1 MTSFS
6 VEELTIPDAIDAADA
21 ADFIETI
28 EVRNSIE
35 AAGYG
40 TSELTMTA
48 AETLPYWLDREHSPR
63 RLFGV
68 RVDGRIV
75 GRAYYERNVDD
86 DDRVAWSTVE
96 VLPAYRGRGIG
107 TTMAQTI
114 EGVARGDSRDRLL
127 VYVVSPDGP
136 GERLAAATGFGSVP
150 LANPE
155 VRFLLARGF
164 TLEQVERGSRLV
176 LPIDPERLRDWVAEA
191 TARSGPDYAVHSW
204 SGRVPE
210 RWRDDMATMFT
221 RMSTDA
227 PSAGLAEPED
237 PWTAQRVADD
247 DDRHEA
253 NPRTLLTAAVE
264 HVPSG
269 RLVGYTSLSVPP
281 ETDRAVSQED
291 TLVLREHRGH
301 RLGMLLKVENLAIL
315 QRERPGH
322 PSVMTFNA
330 EENRH
335 MLQVNED
342 VGFVPIGYEGAW
354 KKPLS

>member
-1 MTSFS
+1 MTSFT
-6 VEELTIPDAIDAADA
+6 VEELTIPDTIGDDDAS
-21 ADFIETI
+21 DFIETI

-35 AAGYG
+35 AASYG

-48 AETLPYWLDREHSPR
+48 AETLPYWLDREHAPR

-75 GRAYYERNVDD
+75 GRAYYERNVAD

-96 VLPAYRGRGIG
+96 VLPDQRRRGIG
-107 TTMAQTI
+107 TALAETV
-114 EGVARGDSRDRLL
+114 ERLARADSRQRLL

-136 GERLAAATGFGSVP
+136 GDRLTAATGFGTVP

-155 VRFLLARGF
+155 VRFLLSRGF
-164 TLEQVERGSRLV
+164 TLEQIERGSRLA
-176 LPIDPERLRDWVAEA
+176 LPLDPERLRGWVAEA
-191 TARSGPDYAVHSW
+191 SDRAGADYAVHSW
-204 SGRVPE
+204 AGRVPE
-210 RWRDDMATMFT
+210 RWRDDMAALFT

-227 PSAGLAEPED
+227 PSAGLSEPED
-237 PWTAQRVADD
+237 PWTAQRVSDD

-253 NPRTLLTAAVE
+253 NPRTLLTAVVE

-281 ETDRAVSQED
+281 EVDRAVNQED

-301 RLGMLLKVENLAIL
+301 RLGMLLKVANLDIL

-322 PSVMTFNA
+322 PSVITFNA

-342 VGFVPIGYEGAW
+342 VGFAPIGYEGAW
-354 KKPLS
+354 RKSLS

>member
-1 MTSFS
+1 MTSFT
-6 VEELTIPDAIDAADA
+6 VEELTIPDTIGDDDAS
-21 ADFIETI
+21 DFIETI

-48 AETLPYWLDREHSPR
+48 AETLPYWLDREHAPR

-75 GRAYYERNVDD
+75 GRAYYERNVAD

-96 VLPAYRGRGIG
+96 VLPDQRRRGIG
-107 TTMAQTI
+107 TALAETV
-114 EGVARGDSRDRLL
+114 ERLARADSRQRLL
-127 VYVVSPDGP
+127 VYVVSPDGQ
-136 GERLAAATGFGSVP
+136 GDRLTAATGFGTVP

-155 VRFLLARGF
+155 VRFLLSRGF
-164 TLEQVERGSRLV
+164 TLEQIERGSRLA
-176 LPIDPERLRDWVAEA
+176 LPLDPERLRGWVAEA
-191 TARSGPDYAVHSW
+191 SDRAGADYAVHSW
-204 SGRVPE
+204 AGRVPE
-210 RWRDDMATMFT
+210 RWRDDMAALFT

-227 PSAGLAEPED
+227 PSAGLSEPED
-237 PWTAQRVADD
+237 PWTAQRVSDD

-253 NPRTLLTAAVE
+253 NPRTLLTAVVE

-281 ETDRAVSQED
+281 EVDRAVNQED

-301 RLGMLLKVENLAIL
+301 RLGMLLKVANLDIL

-322 PSVMTFNA
+322 PSVITFNA

-342 VGFVPIGYEGAW
+342 VGFAPIGYEGAW
-354 KKPLS
+354 RKLLS

>member
-1 MTSFS
+1 MTSFT
-6 VEELTIPDAIDAADA
+6 VEELTIPDAIGDDDAS
-21 ADFIETI
+21 DFIETI

-35 AAGYG
+35 AASYG

-48 AETLPYWLDREHSPR
+48 AETLPYWLDREHAPR

-68 RVDGRIV
+68 RIDGRIV
-75 GRAYYERNVDD
+75 GRAYYERNVAD

-96 VLPAYRGRGIG
+96 VLPDQRRRGIG
-107 TTMAQTI
+107 TALADTVEQL
-114 EGVARGDSRDRLL
+114 ARSDSRQRLL

-136 GERLAAATGFGSVP
+136 GDRLTAATGFGTVP

-155 VRFLLARGF
+155 VRFLLSRGF
-164 TLEQVERGSRLV
+164 TLEQIERGSRLA
-176 LPIDPERLRDWVAEA
+176 LPLDGERLRDWVAEA
-191 TARSGPDYAVHSW
+191 SERAGDDYAVHSW
-204 SGRVPE
+204 VGRVPE
-210 RWRDDMATMFT
+210 RWRDDMATLFT

-237 PWTAQRVADD
+237 PWTAQRVSDD

-253 NPRTLLTAAVE
+253 NPRTVLTAVVE

-281 ETDRAVSQED
+281 EVDRAVSQED

-301 RLGMLLKVENLAIL
+301 RLGMLLKVANLDIL

-322 PSVMTFNA
+322 PSVITFNA

-342 VGFVPIGYEGAW
+342 VGFTPIGYEGAW
-354 KKPLS
+354 RKSLS

>member
-1 MTSFS
+1 MTIFS
-6 VEELTIPDAIDAADA
+6 VEELPVPDRIEDDDA

-35 AAGYG
+35 AASYG
-40 TSELTMTA
+40 THELTMTA

-68 RVDGRIV
+68 RLDGRIV
-75 GRAYYERNVDD
+75 GRAYYEKSVADGD
-86 DDRVAWSTVE
+86 QVAWSTVE
-96 VLPAYRGRGIG
+96 VLPEFRGRGIG
-107 TTMAQTI
+107 TAMADTV
-114 EGVARGDSRDRLL
+114 ERLARDDARARLL

-136 GERLAAATGFGSVP
+136 GERLTAATGFGSVP
-150 LANPE
+150 LRNPE
-155 VRFLLARGF
+155 VRFLLARGY
-164 TLEQVERGSRLV
+164 TLEQVERGSRLA
-176 LPIDPERLRDWVAEA
+176 LPIDPDLLRGWVAA
-191 TARSGPDYAVHSW
+191 AAARSGPDYAVHSW
-204 SGRVPE
+204 TGRVPE
-210 RWRDDMATMFT
+210 RWRADMATMYT

-237 PWTAQRVADD
+237 PWTEQRVSDD

-253 NPRTLLTAAVE
+253 NPRTLLTAVVE

-269 RLVGYTSLSVPP
+269 HLVGYTSLSVPP
-281 ETDRAVSQED
+281 ETDRAASQED

-301 RLGMLLKVENLAIL
+301 RLGMLLKVANLDIL

-322 PSVMTFNA
+322 PSVTTFNA

-354 KKPLS
+354 RKPLS

>member
-1 MTSFS
+1 MTSFA
-6 VEELTIPDAIDAADA
+6 VEELTIPDAIGDDDAS
-21 ADFIETI
+21 DFIETI

-35 AAGYG
+35 AASYG

-48 AETLPYWLDREHSPR
+48 AETLPYWLDREHAPR

-75 GRAYYERNVDD
+75 GRAYYERNVAD

-96 VLPAYRGRGIG
+96 VLPEQRGRGIG
-107 TTMAQTI
+107 TTLADTVEQL
-114 EGVARGDSRDRLL
+114 ARSDSRQRLL

-136 GERLAAATGFGSVP
+136 GERLTAATGFGSVP

-155 VRFLLARGF
+155 VRFLLSRGF
-164 TLEQVERGSRLV
+164 TLEQVERGSRLA
-176 LPIDPERLRDWVAEA
+176 LPLDRERLRDWVAEA
-191 TARSGPDYAVHSW
+191 SERVGGAYAVHSW
-204 SGRVPE
+204 VGRVPQ
-210 RWRDDMATMFT
+210 RWRDDMATLFT

-227 PSAGLAEPED
+227 PSAGLSEPED
-237 PWTAQRVADD
+237 PWTAQRVSDD

-253 NPRTLLTAAVE
+253 NPRTLLTAVVE

-281 ETDRAVSQED
+281 EVDRAVSQED

-301 RLGMLLKVENLAIL
+301 RLGMLLKVANLDIL

-322 PSVMTFNA
+322 PSVITFNA

-335 MLQVNED
+335 MLRVNED
-342 VGFVPIGYEGAW
+342 VGFTPIGYEGAW
-354 KKPLS
+354 RKSLS